1 MAGSVDDVQFVST
14 SHQLNNLIRNRLSA
28 FTGNVVSTCPKQVIS
43 NTDTGHILRIFP
55 RGIDRARTKA
65 PRGFGNPSPLHTHTQ
80 KKNLQ
85 TLMGRFSLYFI
96 VRLHLPCIFFKF
108 I

>member
-1 MAGSVDDVQFVST
+1 MAGSVDVDVQFVST

-28 FTGNVVSTCPKQVIS
+28 FTGNVVSTCPKLPRQVIS

-55 RGIDRARTKA
+55 RGIDRAQTKA

-80 KKNLQ
+80 KKPYKL
-85 TLMGRFSLYFI
+85 
-96 VRLHLPCIFFKF
+96 
-108 I
+108 